1 MPSFDL
7 EVRIIYR
14 TKVTKPTTDKL
25 NHHSKLFPT
34 KCILLI
40 MDTNKTVLKKKD
52 SLAAD
57 GSQNIQTTA
66 CASGTFLTEIK
77 LVKQKVNL

>member
-14 TKVTKPTTDKL
+14 SIVTKATTDKQ

-34 KCILLI
+34 KCTLLI
-40 MDTNKTVLKKKD
+40 TDTTKLFFKKNKKD
-52 SLAAD
+52 SLAD
-57 GSQNIQTTA
+57 DSQNIQTS
-66 CASGTFLTEIK
+66 ASGTFLTEIK
-77 LVKQKVNL
+77 LVK

>member
-14 TKVTKPTTDKL
+14 SIVTKATTDKQ

-34 KCILLI
+34 KCTLLI
-40 MDTNKTVLKKKD
+40 TDTTKLLFKKKD
-52 SLAAD
+52 SLAD

-77 LVKQKVNL
+77 LVK